1 MTSYATQSPL
11 LPSIASLRTTTALL
25 QNSLDIL
32 STGTRDL
39 PRLRTVLQ
47 QTRHFELAPSS
58 ALSAAQADVLSEL
71 GPEVER
77 LLARVEK
84 VVEGRERR
92 EEWLRARWTLGEGRL
107 EREVGSFGQGEKA
120 VVRDEEVD
128 AGKEQEKQRVDGAK
142 VKRLRQK
149 KERLS
154 YAVERLQL
162 QANQRQRQLR
172 MSMAA
177 QEARAAPSAVGASE
191 VGGEEADAEDDF

>member
-1 MTSYATQSPL
+1 MSTYAAQSPL
-11 LPSIASLRTTTALL
+11 GPSITSLRTSTALL
-25 QNSLDIL
+25 QSSLDIL

-39 PRLRTVLQ
+39 PRLRNVLQ

-58 ALSAAQADVLSEL
+58 ALAAAQADVLAEL
-71 GPEVER
+71 VPEVER

-107 EREVGSFGQGEKA
+107 GREAGSFGQQERRPSSGDA
-120 VVRDEEVD
+120 GVAGRDDDKKKVD
-128 AGKEQEKQRVDGAK
+128 AAK
-142 VKRLRQK
+142 AKRLRQK

-162 QANQRQRQLR
+162 QANQKQRQLR

-177 QEARAAPSAVGASE
+177 QESQASQSGPTRTE
-191 VGGEEADAEDDF
+191 DDLDDAEDDF